1 MPEYINFI
9 ADPKRCIALH
19 SLMLQ
24 GTDAQ
29 QGLSKTAGCT
39 WPNLE
44 GQVAQNL
51 FYVDQAKGR
60 GEDSSLTTNHM
71 VYQTDP

>member
-1 MPEYINFI
+1 
-9 ADPKRCIALH
+9 
-19 SLMLQ
+19 MLQ

-60 GEDSSLTTNHM
+60 GEDPSLTTNHM
-71 VYQTDP
+71 VNQTDP